1 MKGTR
6 AIAKQ
11 IKGWCRFNWRIKILQ
26 QMQTRLKQR
35 RTLPILQ
42 WRELTGHSLFLSLE
56 IQKNKLF
63 GLEFQAATKE
73 VVQVNAENRVAV
85 EVTVTASKYVVFNE
99 EQVHRELLAAQIQY
113 TLKSRVLAQEVA
125 AMATE

>member
-1 MKGTR
+1 M
-6 AIAKQ
+6 
-11 IKGWCRFNWRIKILQ
+11 
-26 QMQTRLKQR
+26 
-35 RTLPILQ
+35 
-42 WRELTGHSLFLSLE
+42 FLSFK